1 MNRLLPSVRQ
11 SLRLHRFRYYAT
23 MTMTDHAI
31 APPVVP
37 PHEPQA
43 EPVPDNIPAENIS
56 ADTPTVPATKYGKV
70 VLAPMVRSGQLATR
84 LLSLKYGADI
94 VWGPETIDKSLI
106 GCERVENP
114 KTGCVDY
121 LRTGLIFR
129 ACPSREKSKFIFQ
142 MGTAAPDTAVAAA
155 KIVAQDVSGIDVN
168 SGCPKPFSTHAGM
181 GAALLKDIPRLL
193 SILTALV
200 ENVGL
205 STSYG
210 IPISVKIRLL
220 PTVEETHALITS
232 LCKTGISKLTL
243 HCRTPPMRPRE
254 HAIRDALAGAAKIC
268 KEAGVEFFVNGEIK
282 DWDDAQRVIKEYG
295 IEGGAMIAIAAESNP
310 SCFIPNHLGGPRPWR
325 EVVTEYMLTA
335 MSVENPISNTKFCI
349 LNMVPGKNEMHK
361 VLSRAKT
368 YRDLCDALG
377 LECTFPEELDLGT
390 LKTQRV
396 RAQEEKEARLQV
408 ERAERQKKLAEFKRK
423 KAEADGGANKD
434 EEEGSNKRIKVDA
447 GERSNTITDAA
458 VAELAAT
465 DMLLPGGAAEPVQA
479 VV

>member
-11 SLRLHRFRYYAT
+11 ALRLHRFRYYAT

-31 APPVVP
+31 APPAVP
-37 PHEPQA
+37 PNEPQ
-43 EPVPDNIPAENIS
+43 PDNIPAGNIS
-56 ADTPTVPATKYGKV
+56 ADAPAAPATKYGKV

-121 LRTGLIFR
+121 VRTGLIFR

-205 STSYG
+205 STPYAL
-210 IPISVKIRLL
+210 PISVKIRLL
-220 PTVEETHALITS
+220 PTIEETHALVTS

-254 HAIRDALAGAAKIC
+254 PAIRDALAGTAKIC
-268 KEAGVEFFVNGEIK
+268 KEAGVEFFVNGDIK
-282 DWDDAQRVIKEYG
+282 GWDDAQRVIKEYD

-310 SCFIPNHLGGPRPWR
+310 SCFVPNHLGGPKPWR
-325 EVVTEYMLTA
+325 EVVTEYMLIA

-349 LNMVPGKNEMHK
+349 LNMVPGKNEVHK

-368 YRDLCDALG
+368 YRELCETLG
-377 LECTFPEELDLGT
+377 LECTYPEELDLGT

-396 RAQEEKEARLQV
+396 KAQEEKQAQLQA
-408 ERAERQKKLAEFKRK
+408 ERAERQKKLADFKRK
-423 KAEADGGANKD
+423 KAEAEGEEKK
-434 EEEGSNKRIKVDA
+434 EEEGSNKRVKVDV
-447 GERSNTITDAA
+447 GERSNATTGAA

-465 DMLLPGGAAEPVQA
+465 DMLLPGAGAAEPVQA

>member
-1 MNRLLPSVRQ
+1 MNRLLKLPSVRQ
-11 SLRLHRFRYYAT
+11 ALRLHCYAYS
-23 MTMTDHAI
+23 TMTDHAI
-31 APPVVP
+31 APPVP
-37 PHEPQA
+37 PPEPGTGINA
-43 EPVPDNIPAENIS
+43 GTGTAPADSISAVAPTTTSPVPAK
-56 ADTPTVPATKYGKV
+56 KYGKV

-114 KTGCVDY
+114 VTGCVDY
-121 LRTGLIFR
+121 MRTGLIFR

-193 SILTALV
+193 SILNALV
-200 ENVGL
+200 AEVGL
-205 STSYG
+205 STPYAL
-210 IPISVKIRLL
+210 PISVKIRLL
-220 PTVEETHALITS
+220 PTVEETHALVTS

-254 HAIRDALAGAAKIC
+254 RAIRDALAGAAAIC
-268 KEAGVEFFVNGEIK
+268 KEAGVEFFVNGDIK
-282 DWDDAQRVIKEYG
+282 GWDDAQEVIKEYN
-295 IEGGAMIAIAAESNP
+295 IDGGAMIAIAAESNP
-310 SCFIPNHLGGPRPWR
+310 SCFIPNHLGGPKPWR
-325 EVVTEYMLTA
+325 EVVTEYVRIA
-335 MSVENPISNTKFCI
+335 MSVENPISNTKFCL

-361 VLSRAKT
+361 ILSRAKT
-368 YRDLCDALG
+368 YRDICKALEI
-377 LECTFPEELDLGT
+377 ECTFPEELDLGT

-396 RAQEEKEARLQV
+396 RAQEEKEAVLQA
-408 ERAERQKKLAEFKRK
+408 ERDERQKKLAEFKRK
-423 KAEADGGANKD
+423 KAGEK
-434 EEEGSNKRIKVDA
+434 EESNKRIKMDEDS
-447 GERSNTITDAA
+447 GERSNVNNNPVGAA

-465 DMLLPGGAAEPVQA
+465 DILVPAEAVRA

>member
-11 SLRLHRFRYYAT
+11 ALRLHRFRYYAT

-31 APPVVP
+31 APPAVP
-37 PHEPQA
+37 PNEPQS
-43 EPVPDNIPAENIS
+43 DNIPAGNIS
-56 ADTPTVPATKYGKV
+56 VDAPAVPATKYGKV

-121 LRTGLIFR
+121 VRTGLIFR

-205 STSYG
+205 STPYAL
-210 IPISVKIRLL
+210 PISVKIRLL
-220 PTVEETHALITS
+220 PTIEETHALVTS

-254 HAIRDALAGAAKIC
+254 PAIRDALSGTAKIC
-268 KEAGVEFFVNGEIK
+268 KEAGVEFFVNGDIK
-282 DWDDAQRVIKEYG
+282 GWDDAQRVIKEYD

-310 SCFIPNHLGGPRPWR
+310 SCFVPNYLGGPKPWR
-325 EVVTEYMLTA
+325 EVVTEYMLIA

-349 LNMVPGKNEMHK
+349 LNMVPGKNEIHK

-368 YRDLCDALG
+368 YRELCEALG
-377 LECTFPEELDLGT
+377 LECTYPEELDLGT

-396 RAQEEKEARLQV
+396 KAQEEKQAQSQA
-408 ERAERQKKLAEFKRK
+408 ERAERQKKLADFKRK
-423 KAEADGGANKD
+423 KAETEGEEKK
-434 EEEGSNKRIKVDA
+434 EEEGSNKRVKVDV
-447 GERSNTITDAA
+447 GERSNATTGAA

-465 DMLLPGGAAEPVQA
+465 DMLIPGAGTAEPVQA

>member
-11 SLRLHRFRYYAT
+11 ALRLHRFRYYAT
-23 MTMTDHAI
+23 MTDHAI
-31 APPVVP
+31 APPAIP
-37 PHEPQA
+37 PHGPQP
-43 EPVPDNIPAENIS
+43 ENIPAENTS
-56 ADTPTVPATKYGKV
+56 ADTPPVIPATKYGKV

-121 LRTGLIFR
+121 VRTGLIFR

-205 STSYG
+205 STPYAL
-210 IPISVKIRLL
+210 PISVKIRLL

-243 HCRTPPMRPRE
+243 HCRTPPMRPGER
-254 HAIRDALAGAAKIC
+254 AIRDALSGAAKIC
-268 KEAGVEFFVNGEIK
+268 EEAGVEFFVNGDIK
-282 DWDDAQRVIKEYG
+282 GWDDAQQVIKEYG

-310 SCFIPNHLGGPRPWR
+310 SCFIPNHLGGPKPWR
-325 EVVTEYMLTA
+325 EVVTEYMLIA
-335 MSVENPISNTKFCI
+335 MSVENPISNTKFCL

-361 VLSRAKT
+361 VLSKAKT
-368 YRDLCDALG
+368 YRDLCEALD

-396 RAQEEKEARLQV
+396 KAQEEKDAQLQA

-423 KAEADGGANKD
+423 KAEAEGGKK
-434 EEEGSNKRIKVDA
+434 EGEGSNKRIKVDV
-447 GERSNTITDAA
+447 GERSNTTTAA

-479 VV
+479 AV